1 MRKGYG
7 PICHKNLLE
16 YMDQGLV
23 TCKLVGYWMTNI
35 SVIDI
40 STKYKGKMLPS
51 QKCSNDVESCIFV
64 FLNVCFI
71 QTLKERGITPSRLN
85 LDLADNIFC

>member
-1 MRKGYG
+1 MSDVRVTEIKSM
-7 PICHKNLLE
+7 LRWF
-16 YMDQGLV
+16 QG
-23 TCKLVGYWMTNI
+23 WMTNI